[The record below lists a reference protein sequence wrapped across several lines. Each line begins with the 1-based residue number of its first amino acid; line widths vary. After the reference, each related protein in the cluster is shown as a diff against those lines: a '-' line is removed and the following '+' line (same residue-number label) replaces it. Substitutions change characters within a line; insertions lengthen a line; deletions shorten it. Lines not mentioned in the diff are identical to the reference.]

1 MKLTYVKRGQ
11 YWYKVGNTK
20 HPYERRNCTVCGKR
34 HSARRDKPGL
44 YCSKRCAQMGENNTR
59 WKGEDVG
66 YFGAHGRV
74 YRTRGTAT
82 MCIFGDHSG
91 PYDWANLLGD
101 YPDTADYT
109 QMCRAC
115 HAAFDGAVAK
125 CLPHLCGNGLHMLD
139 SNADFHVKIRNGKEY
154 RSCKRCDNDR
164 SKKHRRG
171 L

>member
-34 HSARRDKPGL
+34 HSARRDQPGL
-44 YCSKRCAQMGENNTR
+44 FCSKRCAQLGENNTV
-59 WKGEDVG
+59 WKGDDAG
-66 YFGAHGRV
+66 YLAKHQRE
-74 YRTRGTAT
+74 YRAGGGTF
-82 MCIFGDHSG
+82 CIFGDHPG
-91 PYDWANLLGD
+91 PFECASLDIVMHGKF
-101 YPDTADYT
+101 TS
-109 QMCRAC
+109 MCVPC
-115 HAAFDGAVAK
+115 HRKFDGAIRK

-139 SNADFHVKIRNGKEY
+139 SNADYHVKIRNGKEY

-164 SKKHRRG
+164 SNKHRRG